1 MPESLCLPFGSG
13 PSRWLCQLCYRNTG
27 SHSSQKATVQQV
39 FGLGPFSWL
48 DVNQQ
53 PWEVAHQGVVDGQRD
68 GVAHLLRD
76 QALHLLGSGYPRS
89 GEIVTGRSRL
99 GLTFP
104 GLERN
109 DFLLGRDRLA
119 VLELAATCKNP
130 LAI

>member
-1 MPESLCLPFGSG
+1 M
-13 PSRWLCQLCYRNTG
+13 
-27 SHSSQKATVQQV
+27 QQV
-39 FGLGPFSWL
+39 FGFGPFSWL

-76 QALHLLGSGYPRS
+76 QALHFLGSGYPRS
-89 GEIVTGRSRL
+89 GKIVAGRSRL

-130 LAI
+130 FAI